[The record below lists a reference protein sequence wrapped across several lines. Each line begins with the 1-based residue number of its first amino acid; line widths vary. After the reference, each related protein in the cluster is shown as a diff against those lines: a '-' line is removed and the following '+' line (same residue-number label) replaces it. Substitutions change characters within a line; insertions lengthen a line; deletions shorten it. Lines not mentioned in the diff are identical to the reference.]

1 MQSKLSKFLQSS
13 QLFCVIKS
21 NLQTPPVYLLL
32 FIVLISLASCLVETT
47 MHVETVLLATLLL
60 ENGLMHLPNLAI
72 KFTYYRMGCT
82 HNIFENQER
91 EKGCRLGG
99 RGVHQ
104 YFP

>member
-1 MQSKLSKFLQSS
+1 M
-13 QLFCVIKS
+13 FCVIKS
-21 NLQTPPVYLLL
+21 NLQTPTIYLLL

-47 MHVETVLLATLLL
+47 MHVETILLTNLLL
-60 ENGLMHLPNLAI
+60 ENGLVHLPNLAI
-72 KFTYYRMGCT
+72 KFTYYLMGCT
-82 HNIFENQER
+82 VHTTYSKIKR